1 MRGVH
6 VNMKIL
12 RLSASVNRRSMVAHK
27 GDRGDPAMPQPAY
40 PFKLY
45 ADPRSG
51 NCFKVWLMLHR
62 LEMPFQ
68 WISVDILNRETRTP
82 EFLAMNPQGRVPVLQ
97 LDSGESLYESNA
109 ILCYLAH
116 GSPDLLPHEP
126 LQRARVLQWL
136 FFEQNNHEP
145 HLAGAHFMTHYLGRA
160 RDEPDIAERIKRGY
174 QALAVMEQRLAT
186 QAYLAAE
193 ALTLAD
199 IALYPYTRTAPEAGF
214 DLGRFPGVRAW
225 LARLES
231 QPRWLTLAALTAS
244 HGCLLNW
251 SKRILHGL

>member
-1 MRGVH
+1 
-6 VNMKIL
+6 
-12 RLSASVNRRSMVAHK
+12 
-27 GDRGDPAMPQPAY
+27 MPQPAY

-145 HLAGAHFMTHYLGRA
+145 HLAG
-160 RDEPDIAERIKRGY
+160 
-174 QALAVMEQRLAT
+174 
-186 QAYLAAE
+186 
-193 ALTLAD
+193 
-199 IALYPYTRTAPEAGF
+199 
-214 DLGRFPGVRAW
+214 
-225 LARLES
+225 
-231 QPRWLTLAALTAS
+231 
-244 HGCLLNW
+244 CLLYT
-251 SKRILHGL
+251 SPSPRDGLLSRMPSSA